1 MKKNALKKKWN
12 RDLPNAVIFFALI
25 ALLFLAFAVSAA
37 YAQEA
42 ASNRDVLIDIL
53 VKKGI
58 ITQEEAKTIEAEAKA
73 VQEKSEQKVVNE
85 IKTKGLAVPDALK
98 GLSISGLAYIDYSTG
113 QKPLSGNKSKNFN
126 AFDLTRGYL
135 TVQKTITPWLSGRI
149 TTDITRIST
158 VAGDNDNGNWET
170 RIKYLYAELRPN
182 DLGYLTNM
190 QLEVGQGHNPWL
202 DFEESINPYR
212 VQGTMAIERAGVF
225 NSADMG
231 LSLRGN
237 IAGKLADAKA
247 VTGNSHY
254 DGRYGS
260 WHIGVFNGGG
270 YHAAEANNNKAIE
283 GRLSIRPLPDMIP
296 GLQVSYFGTFGKG
309 NKDGTAGYEPNY
321 VVNMGMLSLENPLY
335 ILTAQYF
342 QTTGNAAGTWTFKR
356 TNGSY
361 DTLKTEGYS
370 FFGRVRLPFITE
382 KLVAFGRYDHF
393 DQDKDNKI
401 TNNGAYDLYI
411 AGLSYDIYKKN
422 MVLVDFEFTNY
433 DNDTGLKTK
442 IPSLNNR
449 LGNDYKFQVVYQL
462 SF

>member
-1 MKKNALKKKWN
+1 MGIVSSKTKRMLCVW
-12 RDLPNAVIFFALI
+12 VILCTLLLITTGLIEIAWAAAGSDDALI
-25 ALLFLAFAVSAA
+25 
-37 YAQEA
+37 Q
-42 ASNRDVLIDIL
+42 VLI
-53 VKKGI
+53 KKGI
-58 ITQEEAKTIEAEAKA
+58 LTKEEAENIQKEAADVQKKQQEEVVKE
-73 VQEKSEQKVVNE
+73 VSKSG
-85 IKTKGLAVPDALK
+85 IALPDALK
-98 GLSISGLAYIDYSTG
+98 GLSISGLGYIDYSTG
-113 QKPLSGNKSKNFN
+113 EKPLSGNKAKNFN

-158 VAGDNDNGNWET
+158 VAGDNDNGSWET
-170 RIKYLYAELRPN
+170 RIKYLYVQMNPN
-182 DLGYLTNM
+182 DLGPLTNM
-190 QLEVGQGHNPWL
+190 RAEFGQGHNPWL

-212 VQGTMAIERAGVF
+212 AQGTMAIERAGVF

-231 LSLRGN
+231 ISMIGN
-237 IAGKLADAKA
+237 IGGKLADAKV
-247 VTGNSHY
+247 VTGNANY

-270 YHAAEANNNKAIE
+270 YHDAEANNNKALE
-283 GRLSIRPLPDMIP
+283 GRLSIRPLPDMAP
-296 GLQVSYFGTFGKG
+296 GLQASYLGMFGKG
-309 NKDGTAGYEPNY
+309 NKDGTSGYEPNY

-356 TNGSY
+356 ADGSY

-382 KLVAFGRYDHF
+382 KLAAFGRYDHF
-393 DQDKDNKI
+393 DQDKDSKI

-411 AGLSYDIYKKN
+411 AGLSYDIHKGN
-422 MVLVDFEFTNY
+422 MVLADFESTNY
-433 DNDTGLKTK
+433 DNDTGLKAK
-442 IPSLNNR
+442 IPALNNK

-462 SF
+462 AF